1 MFNDSQLPPPRSPF
15 QADPP
20 PPSISRFAGQ
30 IGCAV
35 LGYIPI
41 ILVSVMF
48 IGVVCGGPPVKGP
61 EDLQAFLGAIVV
73 GSLIGG
79 SIVLAG
85 FIWVALGPGGV
96 RRQFTI
102 ASGLIFTAMFAL
114 YLGVTKGLWARL
126 YSPDRP
132 MIYSLIATA
141 VVLLVLAAFSFIPVL
156 LVADPLAWFAVWIVR
171 RPAVQAYLRRRR
183 QQRICGEEGN
193 ERPASNMNRG

>member
-1 MFNDSQLPPPRSPF
+1 MLNDLQLPPPRSPF

-35 LGYIPI
+35 LCYIPI

-48 IGVVCGGPPVKGP
+48 VTVVCGGSPVKEP
-61 EDLQAFLGAIVV
+61 EDLETLIWSVDV

-114 YLGVTKGLWARL
+114 YLGVTKGLWVRL
-126 YSPDRP
+126 YGPDRP
-132 MIYSLIATA
+132 MVYSLIATA
-141 VVLLVLAAFSFIPVL
+141 VLLLVLAAFSFIPVL

-171 RPAVQAYLRRRR
+171 RPSVQAYLRRRR

-193 ERPASNMNRG
+193 ERPEPRS